1 MEILGAGFKQADS
14 CCGVFGKARRQNAA
28 SCAAQ
33 EGAEATKNMTGRAG
47 RSGYVNTSILQGTP
61 DPGAHAVSVWMQ
73 ELAAQLSTEAL

>member
-1 MEILGAGFKQADS
+1 MGCFLLLDVDLDVRAGGGSMLDVA
-14 CCGVFGKARRQNAA
+14 NAA